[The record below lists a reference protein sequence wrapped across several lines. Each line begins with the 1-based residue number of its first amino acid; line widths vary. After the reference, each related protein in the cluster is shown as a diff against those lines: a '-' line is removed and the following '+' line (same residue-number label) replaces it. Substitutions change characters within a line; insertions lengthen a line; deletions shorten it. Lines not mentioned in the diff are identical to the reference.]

1 MAGSKKA
8 TVAFNQEQT
17 ISSRKMLEEKMA
29 SIDDEHLECPQGS
42 GGYLVMPAIAA
53 VLDEYNLAGI
63 PEGHIYLNKREQ
75 RFDITFPD

>member
-1 MAGSKKA
+1 
-8 TVAFNQEQT
+8 
-17 ISSRKMLEEKMA
+17 MA